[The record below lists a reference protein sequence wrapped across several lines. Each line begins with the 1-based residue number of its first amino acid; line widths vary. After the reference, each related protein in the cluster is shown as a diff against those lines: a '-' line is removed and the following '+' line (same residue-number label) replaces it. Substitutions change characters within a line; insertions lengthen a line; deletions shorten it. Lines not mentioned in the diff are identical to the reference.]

1 MRAALTAAARNAA
14 DSGDADAADLR
25 KLVKK
30 QDQQKLALT
39 IQTAKTVSHILEEP
53 QLPAKRDLALWW
65 PEPERLPTAL
75 QDLWADEEASY
86 QGTRAVNLPWEP
98 RPPDYH
104 VPWCAKTATHLP

>member
-39 IQTAKTVSHILEEP
+39 IQTAKTAVSYTHLT
-53 QLPAKRDLALWW
+53 
-65 PEPERLPTAL
+65 LPTKA
-75 QDLWADEEASY
+75 
-86 QGTRAVNLPWEP
+86 
-98 RPPDYH
+98 
-104 VPWCAKTATHLP
+104 

>member
-14 DSGDADAADLR
+14 DSGDADAAELR

-65 PEPERLPTAL
+65 PEPERRETLNPLRPFPSLSPGSQPGA
-75 QDLWADEEASY
+75 
-86 QGTRAVNLPWEP
+86 P
-98 RPPDYH
+98 RRRRRQQ
-104 VPWCAKTATHLP
+104 